1 MGAAAATAAAIDPLH
16 SGAKA
21 PSAAAAVRR
30 RGEGAVCRRR
40 ILAPGAKETA
50 NESVSEA
57 LTILLH
63 PVVAA
68 LYAAAAWL
76 CYPRADS
83 PPAASRRIDA
93 LVLAALVLHAIGLV
107 GAIGTPEGLDLSI
120 GNALS
125 LVAGLAVL
133 VAWATGLVRALPA
146 VGAVVLPV
154 AAVAAV
160 LPALSGLASGM
171 PKIPYANV
179 PWASVHIAIALV
191 AYAILIVAAA
201 EALVLTGIERRLHRG
216 LAGAMPAPPL
226 LTLER
231 WLFLLIGL
239 GYALLTL
246 TLASGIFYSEELFA
260 TPAQV
265 NQKNVFAVAAWLV
278 YTALLAGRLRYGWR
292 GRRALKWI
300 LAGTV
305 LLLLA
310 YLGNKLVLELLHQ

>member
-1 MGAAAATAAAIDPLH
+1 VYEA
-16 SGAKA
+16 
-21 PSAAAAVRR
+21 
-30 RGEGAVCRRR
+30 
-40 ILAPGAKETA
+40 
-50 NESVSEA
+50 VSEA

-76 CYPRADS
+76 CYPRAQS
-83 PPAASRRIDA
+83 RPVAARRIDA
-93 LVLAALVLHAIGLV
+93 LVGAALLLHAIGLAR
-107 GAIGTPEGLDLSI
+107 AIATPAGLDLAI

-160 LPALSGLASGM
+160 LPALSGLAAGM
-171 PKIPYANV
+171 APIPYTNA

-191 AYAILIVAAA
+191 AYAILIVGAA
-201 EALVLTGIERRLHRG
+201 EALVLTGIERRLHSG

-246 TLASGIFYSEELFA
+246 TLASGIFYSEELFG
-260 TPAQV
+260 TPAQI
-265 NQKNVFAVAAWLV
+265 NPKTVFAVAAWLA
-278 YTALLAGRLRYGWR
+278 YTALLVGRWRYGWR

-310 YLGNKLVLELLHQ
+310 YLGNKLMLALLHQ

>member
-1 MGAAAATAAAIDPLH
+1 VG
-16 SGAKA
+16 
-21 PSAAAAVRR
+21 
-30 RGEGAVCRRR
+30 
-40 ILAPGAKETA
+40 
-50 NESVSEA
+50 EA

-63 PVVAA
+63 PLVAI
-68 LYAAAAWL
+68 LYAFTAWRTYPHVRHAAG
-76 CYPRADS
+76 P
-83 PPAASRRIDA
+83 SRHLDA
-93 LVLAALVLHAIGLV
+93 LIALALALHAIGLV
-107 GAIGTPEGLDLSI
+107 RAIATPTGLDLSLPH
-120 GNALS
+120 ALS

-133 VAWATGLVRALPA
+133 VAWATGLIRALPA

-154 AAVAAV
+154 AAVGAA
-160 LPALSGLASGM
+160 LPTLATGAYVV
-171 PKIPYANV
+171 PYANA
-179 PWASVHIAIALV
+179 PMASVHIAIALV

-216 LAGAMPAPPL
+216 LPSAGTTPAPPL

-246 TLASGIFYSEELFA
+246 TLASGIFYSEELFG
-260 TPAQV
+260 TPARF
-265 NQKNVFAVAAWLV
+265 NHKNVFSVAAWLV
-278 YTALLAGRLRYGWR
+278 YTVLLAGRWRFGWR

-310 YLGNKLVLELLHQ
+310 YLGNKFVLEVLLHRNG

>member
-1 MGAAAATAAAIDPLH
+1 
-16 SGAKA
+16 
-21 PSAAAAVRR
+21 
-30 RGEGAVCRRR
+30 
-40 ILAPGAKETA
+40 
-50 NESVSEA
+50 VSEA

-68 LYAAAAWL
+68 LYATAAWL
-76 CYPRADS
+76 CYPRAES
-83 PPAASRRIDA
+83 APAAARRIDA
-93 LVLAALVLHAIGLV
+93 LVVVALVLHAIGLAR
-107 GAIGTPEGLDLSI
+107 AIVTPGGLDLSI

-154 AAVAAV
+154 AAVAAL
-160 LPALSGLASGM
+160 LPALSGLAAGM

-191 AYAILIVAAA
+191 AYAILIVGAA

-216 LAGAMPAPPL
+216 LAGTVPAPPL

-278 YTALLAGRLRYGWR
+278 YTVLLAGRWRYGWR

-310 YLGNKLVLELLHQ
+310 YLGNKLLLELLHR

>member
-1 MGAAAATAAAIDPLH
+1 
-16 SGAKA
+16 
-21 PSAAAAVRR
+21 
-30 RGEGAVCRRR
+30 
-40 ILAPGAKETA
+40 
-50 NESVSEA
+50 VSEA

-68 LYAAAAWL
+68 LYATAAWF
-76 CYPRADS
+76 CYPRAES
-83 PPAASRRIDA
+83 APAAARRIDA
-93 LVLAALVLHAIGLV
+93 LVAVALVLHAIGLAR
-107 GAIGTPEGLDLSI
+107 AIATPAGLDLAI

-160 LPALSGLASGM
+160 LPAVSGLASGM
-171 PKIPYANV
+171 PTIPYANV

-201 EALVLTGIERRLHRG
+201 EALVLTGIERRLHSG

-265 NQKNVFAVAAWLV
+265 NPKNVFAVAAWLA
-278 YTALLAGRLRYGWR
+278 YTALLVGRWRYGWR

-310 YLGNKLVLELLHQ
+310 YLGNKAMLAVLHP